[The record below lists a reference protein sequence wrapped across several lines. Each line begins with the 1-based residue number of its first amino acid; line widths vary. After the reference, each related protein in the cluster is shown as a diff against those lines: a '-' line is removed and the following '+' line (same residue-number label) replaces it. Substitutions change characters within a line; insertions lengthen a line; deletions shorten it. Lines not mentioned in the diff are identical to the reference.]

1 MKSRR
6 IVTAGMVATMGL
18 ITLMTGSPLA
28 QAATS
33 AAQGA
38 AAGAYIVQG
47 TSSAAASAAVTD
59 SGGTVLAQLG
69 FIAAV
74 DARLSPAALRALSSN
89 PSVHLTPDVAM
100 QAVGNGYGAT
110 SQATQLAEMNLGQT
124 WSSDAG
130 SGVGVALIDTGVT
143 LTPGLTA
150 SHLVYSPDFAGDGNV
165 SDGYGH
171 GTFMA
176 GLIAGN
182 GTAGAGAVSGVAP
195 GATLVSVKVAGAAGT
210 TTLGR
215 VLEGISWA
223 VANRIQYNI
232 KVMSISFGADI
243 PVPPAMDPLDAAV
256 EMAWASGITVV
267 AAAGNYGAGQVTSPG
282 DDPWVVTVGAET
294 TTAPVASEAWSG
306 SSDSKPDVFAP
317 GQSVISL
324 RDPGSTVDRANPS
337 AEVGSNY
344 FVGSGTSMATALTAG
359 AAAILVENHH
369 GATPDD
375 IKGAL
380 IAASDSPKLSGH
392 AGPINVAQADRATP
406 QQSWWQMH
414 PTTFAISGHDIT
426 MMPWT
431 TAAWTTAAWTDQ
443 SWS

>member
-1 MKSRR
+1 M
-6 IVTAGMVATMGL
+6 
-18 ITLMTGSPLA
+18 
-28 QAATS
+28 
-33 AAQGA
+33 
-38 AAGAYIVQG
+38 
-47 TSSAAASAAVTD
+47 
-59 SGGTVLAQLG
+59 AQLG

-74 DARLSPAALRALSSN
+74 DARLSPAALLTLSSN
-89 PSVHLTPDVAM
+89 RGLYLTPDVAM
-100 QAVGNGYGAT
+100 QAAGDGYGGA
-110 SQATQLAEMNLGQT
+110 SQAAQLAEMNLGQS
-124 WSSDAG
+124 WSSEAG

-143 LTPGLTA
+143 PTPGLAA
-150 SHLVYSPDFAGDGNV
+150 SHVVYSPDFAGDGNV
-165 SDGYGH
+165 SDEYGH

-182 GTAGAGAVSGVAP
+182 GTAGTGAVAGVAP

-210 TTLGR
+210 TTLGK
-215 VLEGISWA
+215 VLDGISWA
-223 VANRIQYNI
+223 VANRNQYNI

-243 PVPPAMDPLDAAV
+243 PVPPAMNPLDAAV

-267 AAAGNYGAGQVTSPG
+267 AAAGNNGTGNVTSPG

-294 TTAPVASEAWSG
+294 TTAVPVASESWSG
-306 SSDSKPDVFAP
+306 SSASKPDVFAP

-324 RDPGSTVDRANPS
+324 RDPGSTIDLANPS

-359 AAAILVENHH
+359 AAAILIVDHH

-380 IAASDSPKLSGH
+380 IAASDTPKLAGH
-392 AGPINVAQADRATP
+392 AGPIDVAQADRATP
-406 QQSWWQMH
+406 QQSWWQTH
-414 PTTFAISGHDIT
+414 PTAFASSGHDIT

-431 TAAWTTAAWTDQ
+431 TAAWTTAAWTTAAWTTAAWTTAAWTTAAWTTAAWTTAAWTTAAWTTAAWTTAAWTDQ